1 MGARGKLARGKR
13 ARGKLARGKQAR
25 GKPARGKPARGKQ
38 ARGKQARGKQ
48 AKRKAERGKLAR
60 GKQAKGKQARGKL
73 ARVKEKARRKKRMVK
88 SHKVMVKRSQER
100 LMHRK
105 SKNQSTIN
113 CGASTCLWNK
123 YWRNVSKEKSRTNN
137 LPSLSASNDKSTEN
151 SKFMILKHFLY
162 VPFDLLTFQ

>member
-1 MGARGKLARGKR
+1 MQARGKL
-13 ARGKLARGKQAR
+13 AR

-38 ARGKQARGKQ
+38 ARGKQAR
-48 AKRKAERGKLAR
+48 RKVERGKLAR

-123 YWRNVSKEKSRTNN
+123 CWRNVLKGKSRTN

-151 SKFMILKHFLY
+151 SKFMILKHFFVCTIRPLN
-162 VPFDLLTFQ
+162 LS